1 MGCYIIIW
9 GPPNVKA
16 MYQMFLGMEE
26 NEYIGKKLQVEEFLN
41 GNKFIKIEF
50 THFIPHYPTERFIST
65 KSST

>member
-26 NEYIGKKLQVEEFLN
+26 NEYIGKKL
-41 GNKFIKIEF
+41 
-50 THFIPHYPTERFIST
+50 HY
-65 KSST
+65 